1 MTYHS
6 PKYWK
11 EMARLRKEHEAWL
24 QRQATSLK
32 QASSSKLRKP
42 QAASV
47 KLQAASVKLKATS
60 NKLHDHGP
68 WKKFHGALTEV
79 LY

>member
-1 MTYHS
+1 MTRS
-6 PKYWK
+6 TKRGPGPTVTEISLK
-11 EMARLRKEHEAWL
+11 
-24 QRQATSLK
+24 RQAASLK

-47 KLQAASVKLKATS
+47 KPQAASVKLEATS
-60 NKLHDHGP
+60 CKLSDHGP